1 MTNRIDWTETKAT
14 AMPAT
19 GGSVTRQF
27 VHGEQSTLARITFT
41 AGASLP
47 AHRHGNEQFSTV
59 LSGRM
64 EFLVGEETVVISA
77 GQSIHLPSDVWHGA
91 VALEDSVVLDVF
103 APTRADWT

>member
-1 MTNRIDWTETKAT
+1 MNRIDWNTVKAT

-27 VHGEQSTLARITFT
+27 VHGEQSTLARIAFT

-47 AHRHGNEQFSTV
+47 AHRHHNEQFSTV

-64 EFLVGEETVVISA
+64 EFLVGEETTVVET
-77 GQSIHLPSDVWHGA
+77 GESIHLPSEMWHGA

-103 APTRADWT
+103 APPRADWT